1 MHVCGE
7 SRVMLLMFL
16 SKIIKKDV
24 GETFVAYMEYLS

>member
-7 SRVMLLMFL
+7 SRVMLL